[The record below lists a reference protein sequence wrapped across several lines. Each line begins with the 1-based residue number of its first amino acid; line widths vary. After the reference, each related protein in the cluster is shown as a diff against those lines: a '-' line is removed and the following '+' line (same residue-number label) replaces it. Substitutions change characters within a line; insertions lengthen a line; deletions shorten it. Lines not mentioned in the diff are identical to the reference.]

1 MLEGR
6 ANDEQERNTVPQ
18 RHCFAEHAGQRGRY
32 LRVRCVA
39 ELSDLRVDERS
50 YRKLIACHHS
60 GYCGS
65 CDVVGECHGNLML
78 RGGGRCSDWPRVVK

>member
-6 ANDEQERNTVPQ
+6 ADDEKKRNTVPQ
-18 RHCFAEHAGQRGRY
+18 RHCFAERAGQRSRY

-39 ELSDLRVDERS
+39 EFSDLRVDERS
-50 YRKLIACHHS
+50 YGKLIARHHS

-65 CDVVGECHGNLML
+65 CDVVGECHIQFDAARWREMQ
-78 RGGGRCSDWPRVVK
+78 